1 MKEEAQ
7 ERDTLWFVVDP
18 EEAGERLDRFLAER
32 LADTSRSQIQGWIDE
47 GRVRVGERPV
57 KASHRVR
64 PGEDVLV
71 EPPEPEPLELV
82 PEPIPLKIVFED
94 EDVVVVDKP
103 RGLVV
108 HPAPGHFRGTLVH
121 GLLAHCGRLSRL
133 GGFLRPGIVHRI
145 DRDTSGL
152 LVAAKTD
159 LAYMGLAKQFHDH
172 TVDREYLALVHG
184 VVPHDHGTVDAP
196 VGRHPHLRQQM
207 AVVRGGRPAVTHF
220 IVIER
225 FARATL
231 LRLRL
236 KTGRTHQIR
245 VHMEF
250 IGFPVIGD
258 PKYGPRRSLGMKGQA
273 LHAGVLGFDHPR
285 TGERVR
291 FESPLPEDMLDLIAE
306 LRG

>member
-1 MKEEAQ
+1 MNEEEQA
-7 ERDTLWFVVDP
+7 RDALWFVVAD
-18 EEAGERLDRFLAER
+18 EEAGERIDRFLARRME
-32 LADTSRSQIQGWIDE
+32 DVSRSRIQGWIEE
-47 GRVRVGERPV
+47 GRVQVGERTV
-57 KASHRVR
+57 KANHRVR

-71 EPPEPEPLELV
+71 EPPEPEPVDVV
-82 PEPIPLKIVFED
+82 PEPMELNIVFED
-94 EDVVVVDKP
+94 GDQVVVDKP
-103 RGLVV
+103 RGMVV
-108 HPAPGHFRGTLVH
+108 HPAPGHPRGTLVN
-121 GLLAHCGRLSRL
+121 GLLAHCGSLSTL
-133 GGFLRPGIVHRI
+133 GGGVRPGIVHRI

-159 LAYMGLAKQFHDH
+159 AAYAWLAKQFHDH

-196 VGRHPHLRQQM
+196 VGRHPLLRQQM

-220 IVIER
+220 TVVER
-225 FARATL
+225 FSRATL

-236 KTGRTHQIR
+236 QTGRTHQIR

-258 PKYGPRRSLGMKGQA
+258 PKYGPRRSMGMKGQA
-273 LHAGVLGFDHPR
+273 LHAAVLGFDHPA
-285 TGERVR
+285 TGSRLR
-291 FESPLPEDMLDLIAE
+291 FTSPLPDDMRALMAR